1 MTRPSRIRFE
11 IFNRPNVAGEDRYY
25 VRFFDASGDLICT
38 RSTGTS
44 TKSAA
49 SEAIAELLHTLPLER
64 MARAKKAGYEDELDA
79 EEKLKETPSAQF
91 VADFWG
97 PKSEYLSSR
106 IDEGRPL
113 SGQYV
118 KVQRRYVARFI
129 TNSVTFKK
137 TRLRD
142 VTLVLVERW
151 VREIKAGGA
160 DGNLVNDALNCIRT
174 PLSWAKKRNLLDEP
188 FDFKAISRPKEKN
201 QARGVLTAVEVR
213 MLIDLPVQSV
223 WTPKTGDEVARADV
237 KPRGHLK
244 GGQTNEGPAPID
256 LRMKVA
262 VLLSE
267 LAGLRRG
274 EIRGLRW
281 QAVDFENRIL
291 HVEENIVPNDAPKGP
306 KGGSAGTVPISDDL
320 LSVLE
325 DLRVLAF
332 KLGRFRPEEYVIF
345 NIQPGAPVAEITI
358 KRGFE
363 RALELIGIAEAVRKS
378 RRLTL
383 HSGRHFFAT
392 RLADEIGPRA
402 AARLTRHRSAAAF
415 DRYAAHDTPEA
426 LERARDA
433 MRLPKNG
440 GKAK

>member
-11 IFNRPNVAGEDRYY
+11 IFNRPNVSGEDRYS

-44 TKSAA
+44 TKSEA
-49 SEAIAELLHTLPLER
+49 SVVVAQLLRTLPLDH
-64 MARAKKAGYEDELDA
+64 MARAKQAGYEEELDA
-79 EEKLKETPSAQF
+79 EEKLKETPLAQF

-106 IDEGRPL
+106 SEEGRPL

-118 KVQRRYVARFI
+118 KVQRRYVERFI
-129 TNSVTFKK
+129 ADAATFKK
-137 TRLRD
+137 TKLRD

-151 VREIKAGGA
+151 VREVKAGGA
-160 DGNLVNDALNCIRT
+160 DGNLINDALNCIRS

-188 FDFKAISRPKEKN
+188 FDFRAISRPKEKN
-201 QARGVLTAVEVR
+201 NARGVLTAAEVR
-213 MLIDLPVQSV
+213 MFIDLPVQAS
-223 WTPKTGDEVARADV
+223 WTPQSGTEAERADI
-237 KPRGHLK
+237 KPRARLK
-244 GGQTNEGPAPID
+244 GGQKNEGPAPID
-256 LRMKVA
+256 LRMKTA
-262 VLLSE
+262 ILLSE

-281 QAVDFENRIL
+281 RAVDLENRVI

-320 LSVLE
+320 LAVLE
-325 DLRVLAF
+325 DLRVTAF
-332 KLGRFRPEEYVIF
+332 KLGRFQPEEYVIF
-345 NIQPGAPVAEITI
+345 NLEPGVPVAEVTI

-363 RALELIGIAEAVRKS
+363 RALALIGIDEAARKS
-378 RRLTL
+378 RHLTL

-415 DRYAAHDTPEA
+415 DRYAAHDSPEA

-433 MRLPKNG
+433 MRLPKSG
-440 GKAK
+440 SKEK

>member
-11 IFNRPNVAGEDRYY
+11 IFNRPNVANEDRYY

-44 TKSAA
+44 TKSEA
-49 SEAIAELLHTLPLER
+49 SVAVAELLRTLPLDR
-64 MARAKKAGYEDELDA
+64 MSRAKKAGYEEELDA
-79 EEKLKETPSAQF
+79 EEKLKETAFATF

-97 PKSEYLSSR
+97 SKSEYLSSR
-106 IDEGRPL
+106 TEEGRPL
-113 SGQYV
+113 SGQYI
-118 KVQRRYVARFI
+118 KVQRRYVERFVADA
-129 TNSVTFKK
+129 VTFKK
-137 TRLRD
+137 TKLRD

-174 PLSWAKKRNLLDEP
+174 PLSWAKKRNLLDEA
-188 FDFKAISRPKEKN
+188 FDFRAISRPKEKN
-201 QARGVLTAVEVR
+201 HARGVLTAAEVR
-213 MLIDLPVQSV
+213 MLIDLPAQAS
-223 WTPKTGDEVARADV
+223 WTPKSGDEVGRADIR
-237 KPRGHLK
+237 PRGRLK
-244 GGQTNEGPAPID
+244 DGKKNKGPAPID
-256 LRMKVA
+256 LRMKTA

-281 QAVDFENRIL
+281 QAVDLENRVIQ
-291 HVEENIVPNDAPKGP
+291 VVENIVPNDAPKGP

-320 LSVLE
+320 LAVLE
-325 DLRVLAF
+325 DLRVTAF

-345 NIQPGAPVAEITI
+345 NLEPGVPVAEVTV

-363 RALELIGIAEAVRKS
+363 RALALIGIDDDARKQ
-378 RRLTL
+378 RHLTL

-415 DRYAAHDTPEA
+415 DRYAAHDSPEA
-426 LERARDA
+426 LEKARDA

-440 GKAK
+440 SGKK